1 MISIDTHRKYMH
13 NNITTIIDVINVNIV
28 VEILKSLILLQ
39 LKDSRVVIAQKWNL
53 TVIRM

>member
-13 NNITTIIDVINVNIV
+13 NTITTIIDVINVNIV
-28 VEILKSLILLQ
+28 AEILKSLILLQ